1 MESDRRDPK
10 AIQRFLS
17 TLSQCFRCC
26 CWVGSDE
33 REISLSVEEISPA
46 SSYQSSVRPYFV
58 EEESKWYRFS
68 LMTPGGLVLHDT
80 GTLQSL
86 P

>member
-1 MESDRRDPK
+1 MESHRGDPTG
-10 AIQRFLS
+10 IQRFLS

-33 REISLSVEEISPA
+33 REISLSVEETSPP

-58 EEESKWYRFS
+58 EEESTWHPNGINS
-68 LMTPGGLVLHDT
+68 A
-80 GTLQSL
+80 
-86 P
+86 